1 LNRLYEVAK
10 FFSET
15 GLAETGNKFGMEGVG
30 SKIKQIC
37 IVLRM
42 GDRSYRDT
50 DDTDVNGIK
59 KNIMKKNI
67 EQDGFILVKRKTKHT
82 RKYVEPTN
90 EQNVAKDKRIVS
102 WSLT

>member
-1 LNRLYEVAK
+1 MRDVVLGKLPIDALARLLDPYP
-10 FFSET
+10 
-15 GLAETGNKFGMEGVG
+15 
-30 SKIKQIC
+30 
-37 IVLRM
+37 VLPVEERVEN
-42 GDRSYRDT
+42 GQQVVRDT